1 MKFLVNWGCF
11 EIEIVEAETKW
22 DALKKLAEETL
33 SPAANKAFNWVLI
46 ATSDFKEC
54 MESFNAISTNGE
66 IESFYQL
73 GRTLFSISEDDEDED
88 TLNV

>member
-1 MKFLVNWGCF
+1 MKFLVNWKWS
-11 EIEIVEAETKW
+11 EIEVMEAETKW
-22 DALKKLAEETL
+22 DVLKKIAENNL

-66 IESFYQL
+66 IQTLYQL
-73 GRTLFSISEDDEDED
+73 GETLFSTGEDDEEE
-88 TLNV
+88 